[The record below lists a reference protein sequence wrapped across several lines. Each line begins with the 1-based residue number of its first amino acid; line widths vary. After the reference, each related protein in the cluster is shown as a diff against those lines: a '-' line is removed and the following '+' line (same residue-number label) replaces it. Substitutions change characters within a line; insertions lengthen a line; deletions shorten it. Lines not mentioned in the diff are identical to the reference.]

1 MAERSPA
8 DQHVVVIGDLLLDI
22 VIPPRSAPLSAPDVV
37 GEVQFR
43 QGGSASTTARWLAR
57 LGMPTSLI
65 ASVGRDVL
73 GDALVSYMERCKV
86 RVHAVRPPRLRTGRM
101 VVLLDHKGERSFVA
115 DRRAALALSAP
126 EIRRAWF
133 RGARAL
139 HAPAYCLFGE
149 PLASATRYAVEL
161 AKENGAFLSVDL
173 ASASFIVAHGSHH
186 VHDEVAALKPE
197 VLVGTAAE
205 ARALLGHSRVAEL
218 TSIAPIVVVK
228 KGALGATVLLRSD
241 PVQSFDVPTHR
252 SPWWTRPE
260 RETPSLRAFSR
271 CGCGAARGPR
281 HPLACWRRRYALVIE
296 LQRASSWSRD
306 PSSLSV
312 LRASS
317 APICSPTPR
326 CGVSARR

>member
-1 MAERSPA
+1 
-8 DQHVVVIGDLLLDI
+8 VVVIGDLLLDI

-241 PVQSFDVPTHR
+241 PVQSFDVPTPPLAVVDTTGAGDAFVAGFLKVWLR
-252 SPWWTRPE
+252 RGEGT
-260 RETPSLRAFSR
+260 ETPLGVLAAAVRSGHRT
-271 CGCGAARGPR
+271 AARELVEPR
-281 HPLACWRRRYALVIE
+281 SE
-296 LQRASSWSRD
+296 LPIGASSVKRTD
-306 PSSLSV
+306 LFANAAV
-312 LRASS
+312 RRERA
-317 APICSPTPR
+317 
-326 CGVSARR
+326 